1 MTCQTVS
8 YNRWY
13 TALGPKPSKDNRAN
27 LKVLMESVED
37 DDSDKEGDDTE
48 GDIESAKDES
58 LLCSVPDHITY
69 TFITLFSATEALHKI
84 TGDIKQYRVA

>member
-48 GDIESAKDES
+48 GDIESAKD
-58 LLCSVPDHITY
+58 
-69 TFITLFSATEALHKI
+69 
-84 TGDIKQYRVA
+84 